1 MDPSYIYFKEIDIDQ
16 DSSFTA
22 DFSNKKMKKMW
33 YLTMKMNM
41 V

>member
-22 DFSNKKMKKMW
+22 DFSKNKMK
-33 YLTMKMNM
+33 
-41 V
+41 